1 MTTNPAYVPADQA
14 FAADPAV
21 NRRYSVRVDASE
33 NRGTWHMP
41 LLSFSEG
48 AGFAR
53 SEVGGLVYRI
63 VRTGRMVARNGMV
76 RVAIFAAEDEGRAD
90 GALSFPN
97 RTMGGYVNVD
107 LLAR

>member
-1 MTTNPAYVPADQA
+1 MTYTPASEA
-14 FAADPAV
+14 FATDPDVA
-21 NRRYSVRVDASE
+21 RRFTVLVDASE
-33 NRGTWHMP
+33 NRGTWNLP
-41 LLSFSEG
+41 LLTFSEG
-48 AGFAR
+48 TGFAR
-53 SEVGGLVYRI
+53 SERTGLVYRI
-63 VRTGRMVARNGMV
+63 VRSGRKIARNGMV